1 MSLKCAVP
9 SLSLR
14 CIFFFFCFFRSKKR
28 RRNNKQMKTICCHI
42 HRFKNSFSV
51 CKSKLNLCCKL
62 FCSNIQSICFWQK
75 KATCQIFVMFFFHI
89 ACLLLCVL
97 TPSHHYRKFACTIF
111 FLLYSRNP
119 IAGTLSLKPKVLKRL
134 TPTTTKLLPS
144 WLLIAY
150 LLPSRRM
157 LALQYN
163 APMNHPGRQNAVSC
177 CSLPWLLS
185 ASSPM
190 QPNAFRLSSLAQS
203 SSTSG
208 ELQVSMS

>member
-1 MSLKCAVP
+1 
-9 SLSLR
+9 
-14 CIFFFFCFFRSKKR
+14 
-28 RRNNKQMKTICCHI
+28 MKTICCHI
-42 HRFKNSFSV
+42 HRFKNLFSV
-51 CKSKLNLCCKL
+51 CKSRANWVYAASSFVQTYRAFVSGK
-62 FCSNIQSICFWQK
+62 K

-111 FLLYSRNP
+111 FLLYSRNA

-208 ELQVSMS
+208 ELQVSMSSFRQPPPTR